1 MQKNIRFKIPKNAL
15 EKSAAKEVCRIA
27 ESGGKIGVAC
37 SGGADSVCAL
47 MWVAG
52 VFSNNKKNVYVL
64 HFNHRERAAADS
76 DAEFVGAVAKA
87 LGANFIL
94 GKAATPPKKIT
105 EDSLRRLRLGF
116 VAEQSA
122 ELGLSAV
129 VQGHNSGDVAE
140 TLVMRLMRGAGAAG
154 MSAPRPVSHFRG
166 AVLVRP
172 LLRLSKTDIKNLLRD
187 AKIDWREDE
196 TNASADFL
204 RNRLRAEIIPAID
217 SLCAGGF
224 SSSALRSRAQ
234 FQEDS
239 DFIEKVF
246 EKALAETPGAR
257 VVLLVNN
264 AGFGTFGDFADMPAA
279 DNANMVR
286 LLMLAPVELTY
297 RALPYMAAGSRIL
310 NVASVAAFMPQPGL
324 ATYSAAKRF
333 VLDFSRALD
342 AELGDVD
349 IHVTALCPKF
359 MRTGFLDH
367 AGAGDV
373 AANMAGLTGF
383 EDVERVAR
391 LGLRAAREGRALC
404 IPSADM
410 RAFYV
415 AAKLLPYPLILN
427 LERALMGL
435 GDMRERKRVP

>member
-1 MQKNIRFKIPKNAL
+1 MTNIAIVTGA
-15 EKSAAKEVCRIA
+15 S
-27 ESGGKIGVAC
+27 SG
-37 SGGADSVCAL
+37 
-47 MWVAG
+47 
-52 VFSNNKKNVYVL
+52 
-64 HFNHRERAAADS
+64 
-76 DAEFVGAVAKA
+76 
-87 LGANFIL
+87 LGA
-94 GKAATPPKKIT
+94 KIVQQLA
-105 EDSLRRLRLGF
+105 EGAFGPLDEVWAVSRR
-116 VAEQSA
+116 AERTS
-122 ELGLSAV
+122 
-129 VQGHNSGDVAE
+129 
-140 TLVMRLMRGAGAAG
+140 
-154 MSAPRPVSHFRG
+154 PR
-166 AVLVRP
+166 VRP
-172 LLRLSKTDIKNLLRD
+172 FALDLTDP
-187 AKIDWREDE
+187 
-196 TNASADFL
+196 ASFDVL
-204 RNRLRAEIIPAID
+204 
-217 SLCAGGF
+217 
-224 SSSALRSRAQ
+224 
-234 FQEDS
+234 
-239 DFIEKVF
+239 

-264 AGFGTFGDFADMPAA
+264 AGFGTFGDFVDMPAA

-297 RALPYMAAGSRIL
+297 RALPYMGAGSRIL
-310 NVASVAAFMPQPGL
+310 NVSSVAAFMPQPGL

-342 AELGDVD
+342 AELGSVD

-367 AGAGDV
+367 AGADDV

-415 AAKLLPYPLILN
+415 AAKLLPYPLVLN